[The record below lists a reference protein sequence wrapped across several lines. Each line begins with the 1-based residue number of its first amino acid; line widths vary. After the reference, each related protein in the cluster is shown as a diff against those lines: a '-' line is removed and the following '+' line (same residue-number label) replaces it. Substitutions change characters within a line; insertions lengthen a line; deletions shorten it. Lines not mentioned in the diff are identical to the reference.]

1 MSTTVPELPAEGR
14 ESFADDLAGMGNF
27 FIDPEGA
34 AKRVFRKWFWIGPLI
49 VASLV
54 AIVAGYIRIPITQH
68 VVETMPLPANAS
80 PEQYQRGMELSQK
93 LQWIFLWAAPVAA
106 AALYALDALIL
117 FAMSSM
123 MSVTTK
129 FLWLFNL
136 VAGCSL
142 IQALAAIA
150 SIIILKAKGEVST
163 LAELQPPLG
172 PDIFLPQGANK
183 YAAAFLGYFSI
194 FEIWWIV
201 MMVLIFSKAFRVS
214 KGKAFGILLPIILLS
229 LVLRVVF
236 AAFQRT

>member
-1 MSTTVPELPAEGR
+1 MSTTVPELPAERR

-27 FIDPEGA
+27 FIDPAGA
-34 AKRVFRKWFWIGPLI
+34 AKRVFRKWFWVGPLI
-49 VASLV
+49 VASVV

-68 VVETMPLPANAS
+68 VMETMPLPANAS
-80 PEQYQRGMELSQK
+80 PEQYQRGMDLSMK
-93 LQWIFLWAAPVAA
+93 LQWIVLWAAPIGTV
-106 AALYALDALIL
+106 ALYAFDALIL

-123 MSVTTK
+123 MSVTAK

-150 SIIILKAKGEVST
+150 SVIILKAKGDVSSV
-163 LAELQPPLG
+163 AELQPALG
-172 PDIFLPQGANK
+172 LDIFLPQGANK
-183 YAAAFLGYFSI
+183 FAAAFLGYFSI

-201 MMVLIFSKAFRVS
+201 MMVLIFSRAFRVS
-214 KGKAFGILLPIILLS
+214 KGKAFGALLPLILLS
-229 LVLRVVF
+229 LVLRAVF

>member
-1 MSTTVPELPAEGR
+1 MSTTVPELPAERR

-34 AKRVFRKWFWIGPLI
+34 AKRVFSKWFWLGPLI
-49 VASLV
+49 VLSIVTMVAS
-54 AIVAGYIRIPITQH
+54 YIRIPMTQH
-68 VVETMPLPANAS
+68 VMETMPLPANAS
-80 PEQYQRGMELSQK
+80 PEQYQRGMDLSMK
-93 LQWIFLWAAPVAA
+93 LQWIVLWSAPIVV
-106 AALYALDALIL
+106 AALYAFDALIL
-117 FAMSSM
+117 FAMSSI

-150 SIIILKAKGEVST
+150 SAIILKAKGEVST
-163 LAELQPPLG
+163 VAELQPPLG
-172 PDIFLPQGANK
+172 LDIFLPQGANK
-183 YAAAFLGYFSI
+183 YAAAFLGYFSV

-201 MMVLIFSKAFRVS
+201 MVVLILSKAFRVS
-214 KGKAFGILLPIILLS
+214 KGKAFGILLPLILLT